1 MLDIKQVR
9 KDPQSIAEALQKKC
23 CEFPLDEFVRLD
35 SQRKEADIRSQ
46 DLLACLLYTSDAA
59 DE

>member
-9 KDPQSIAEALQKKC
+9 RDPQSVAEALKKKRFD
-23 CEFPLDEFVRLD
+23 FPLDGFVRLD

-46 DLLACLLYTSDAA
+46 NLLAERKKPPNKLAH
-59 DE
+59 